1 MGEEMEGKKVG
12 EVVLMGRCPDAL
24 ELAEKVRAAS
34 DHLLAAVEILEE
46 IGEVELGVE
55 VIGYQGRPQSW
66 EAEEE

>member
-12 EVVLMGRCPDAL
+12 EAVIMGRCPDAL
-24 ELAEKVRAAS
+24 ELAEKVGAAS
-34 DHLLAAVEILEE
+34 EHLRAAVEILEE

-55 VIGYQGRPQSW
+55 VIGYQGRPQSG

>member
-1 MGEEMEGKKVG
+1 MEGEKMG

-24 ELAEKVRAAS
+24 ELAKKVRAAS
-34 DHLLAAVEILEE
+34 EHLRAAVEILEE

-55 VIGYQGRPQSW
+55 VIGYQGRPQSG

>member
-12 EVVLMGRCPDAL
+12 ELVLEGRCPEAK
-24 ELAEKVRAAS
+24 ELAEKARAAS
-34 DHLLAAVEILEE
+34 EHLRAAVEILEE

-55 VIGYQGRPQSW
+55 VIGYQGRPQSV

>member
-24 ELAEKVRAAS
+24 ELAKKVRAAS
-34 DHLLAAVEILEE
+34 EHLRAAVEILEE

-55 VIGYQGRPQSW
+55 VIGYQGRPQSG

>member
-1 MGEEMEGKKVG
+1 MEGKKVG

-24 ELAEKVRAAS
+24 ELAKKVRAAS
-34 DHLLAAVEILEE
+34 EHLRAAVEILEE

-55 VIGYQGRPQSW
+55 VIGYQGRPQSG

>member
-1 MGEEMEGKKVG
+1 MEGKKVG
-12 EVVLMGRCPDAL
+12 EVVLMGRCPDAS

-34 DHLLAAVEILEE
+34 EHLRAAVEILEE

-55 VIGYQGRPQSW
+55 VIGYQGRPQSG